1 MKVFVFC
8 ININEAEVDQSNQLK
23 NVVEFNDKS
32 GPRKKED
39 KNKKEILLKV

>member
-32 GPRKKED
+32 GPRKK
-39 KNKKEILLKV
+39 KIRIKKKYF